1 MSLKLIACTL
11 VAGLASAQ
19 TCTFTVYGRACGGT
33 LTGQQVATPN
43 GSTIRLDVTNAA
55 PLVVAVLAAGPQQRP
70 VDLPGSPCTLIVD
83 PRVTFFSQTDRLGQ
97 AVFRFP
103 MPANIPF
110 QADLQVVTVGVDR
123 RGRTAESTNA
133 LHLTIR

>member
-19 TCTFTVYGRACGGT
+19 TCTFTVFGRACGGT

-83 PRVTFFSQTDRLGQ
+83 PRVTFFSQTDRQGQ

-103 MPANIPF
+103 IPATIPF
-110 QADLQVVTVGVDR
+110 ATELQVVTVGVDR